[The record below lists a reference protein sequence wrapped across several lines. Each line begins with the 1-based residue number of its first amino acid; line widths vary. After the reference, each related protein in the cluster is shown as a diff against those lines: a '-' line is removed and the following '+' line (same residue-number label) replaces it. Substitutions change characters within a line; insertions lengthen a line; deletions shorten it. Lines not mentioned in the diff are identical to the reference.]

1 MADVLERHAIIQ
13 DAYAKSQNL
22 SAYAPGRQQMQVAKE
37 SIHHDELPFEKT
49 REEYYKKNNIPE
61 NEDFASHRSSA
72 IESPKGGAVFVPQ
85 MTEGQTD
92 ETRPSAPE
100 MERGS
105 LVDLD
110 AELGETGEARP
121 SPMDLDE
128 ALAVDSQPREFF
140 PAKSI
145 DIDAAIGEPRDT
157 APHGDVIDLDEIERV
172 SDAQTEGQ
180 ADHLSEFSAVAPALD
195 EILRASQAVPER
207 FPAVVPVPKAEKPK
221 RRVPVWQRLYNQRN
235 TTRRPR
241 GERTFYEQDQDE

>member
-1 MADVLERHAIIQ
+1 MGHKKDRNCCVKSPDTKKAMADVLERHAIIQ

-85 MTEGQTD
+85 MTEGQTE

-121 SPMDLDE
+121 SPMDLDD
-128 ALAVDSQPREFF
+128 ALAVASEPREFF

-145 DIDAAIGEPRDT
+145 DIDAEISGEPRDT
-157 APHGDVIDLDEIERV
+157 APHGEVIDLDDIERV
-172 SDAQTEGQ
+172 SEAQTEGQ
-180 ADHLSEFSAVAPALD
+180 ADHLSESSAAPA
-195 EILRASQAVPER
+195 
-207 FPAVVPVPKAEKPK
+207 PKAEKPK
-221 RRVPVWQRLYNQRN
+221 RRVPVWERLYGLRN

-241 GERTFYEQDQDE
+241 GERTF